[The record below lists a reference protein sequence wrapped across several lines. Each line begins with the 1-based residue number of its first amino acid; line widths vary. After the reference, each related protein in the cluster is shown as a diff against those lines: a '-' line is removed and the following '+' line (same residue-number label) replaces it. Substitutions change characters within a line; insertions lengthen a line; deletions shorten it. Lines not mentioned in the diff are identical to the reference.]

1 MAKELLTLEVLS
13 HSPYSY
19 SILWQE
25 SVLMEPGGSQTTPED
40 SEDVEWL
47 EQFLRPIVNPGTDLS
62 GPD

>member
-1 MAKELLTLEVLS
+1 
-13 HSPYSY
+13 
-19 SILWQE
+19 
-25 SVLMEPGGSQTTPED
+25 MEPGGSQTTPED